1 MTRFFSFPETSLRIK
16 LLASFFAIVL
26 VVITSTLYF
35 VKFAVFSHSEKLLMQ
50 NTKVSSALITEHLN
64 DAARVLFK
72 SANTLSGDFSTKQ
85 LVLDSANDVKS
96 LDLAMENFTTRFS
109 ATHYGV
115 IGQQGELIS
124 ATRGF
129 DISTINNPNRFAN
142 DAITWHVN
150 NNDVFLTK
158 SVAIKNTPRSR
169 NVMAW
174 LVFAIPAE
182 ALFNDEMMQLT
193 QLDVSLIKNNKDII
207 RSSYDIEIVEQIVNS
222 PLTNAIG
229 IQNFDLDT
237 GHYLYT
243 LESVGEA
250 VNADISLM
258 LSTAEEDAY
267 FSYNNLITQ
276 LIGLLVFISIFVLV
290 LAIYLA
296 RNISL
301 PIDNLIHITDK
312 IGKGLDVHDFPSS
325 DTKEVNTLS
334 HAVSNMHEGMLA
346 RQEQIN
352 RLAFYDNLTEL
363 PNRVRFIQ
371 YLDEQ
376 LKSNKHTSIFLALV
390 DISRFKEVNDAIG
403 HEAGDELLKLVSKRL
418 NSRYKNDMFVA
429 RMGSNEFAL
438 LNFDFDSLSEFMADI
453 QQSFKHV
460 FCVNNVSLNIDIN
473 IGATSFYYDTD
484 KNNGSANLLLQ
495 ADIALQ
501 ACKNKHSACLEYSS
515 ELNTFSVE
523 RLQTLSELKDIVSS
537 NQLSLYFQPK
547 LCLASKE
554 ITNVECLARWIH
566 PDRGF
571 IPPDDFIPLA
581 EQSGAIRQITQWA
594 IETAICQHRDWYKQ
608 GMDLKMAVNISAIDL
623 ADPDFAKI
631 VVGLLTKHH
640 VEPHKLILEVTES
653 AVMSDTEVA
662 LQTLNLLSKIGI
674 GISIDDFG
682 TGFSSMAQLKKL
694 PVNELKI
701 DKAFVLEMATS
712 VDDQAMVKTLISLA
726 NNLGLHTVAEGVED
740 LAALNLL
747 EEMGC
752 TYAQGY
758 FISRPMPPSDAS
770 KWLLQ
775 KTRDVTKAC
784 HEA

>member
-1 MTRFFSFPETSLRIK
+1 MIRFFSFPETSLRIK

-96 LDLAMENFTTRFS
+96 LDLAMENFATRFS

-129 DISTINNPNRFAN
+129 DISTITNPNRFAN

-158 SVAIKNTPRSR
+158 AVAIKNTPRSR

-312 IGKGLDVHDFPSS
+312 ESFCSAA
-325 DTKEVNTLS
+325 
-334 HAVSNMHEGMLA
+334 AV
-346 RQEQIN
+346 
-352 RLAFYDNLTEL
+352 
-363 PNRVRFIQ
+363 
-371 YLDEQ
+371 
-376 LKSNKHTSIFLALV
+376 
-390 DISRFKEVNDAIG
+390 
-403 HEAGDELLKLVSKRL
+403 
-418 NSRYKNDMFVA
+418 
-429 RMGSNEFAL
+429 
-438 LNFDFDSLSEFMADI
+438 
-453 QQSFKHV
+453 
-460 FCVNNVSLNIDIN
+460 
-473 IGATSFYYDTD
+473 
-484 KNNGSANLLLQ
+484 
-495 ADIALQ
+495 
-501 ACKNKHSACLEYSS
+501 
-515 ELNTFSVE
+515 
-523 RLQTLSELKDIVSS
+523 
-537 NQLSLYFQPK
+537 
-547 LCLASKE
+547 
-554 ITNVECLARWIH
+554 
-566 PDRGF
+566 
-571 IPPDDFIPLA
+571 
-581 EQSGAIRQITQWA
+581 
-594 IETAICQHRDWYKQ
+594 
-608 GMDLKMAVNISAIDL
+608 
-623 ADPDFAKI
+623 
-631 VVGLLTKHH
+631 
-640 VEPHKLILEVTES
+640 
-653 AVMSDTEVA
+653 
-662 LQTLNLLSKIGI
+662 
-674 GISIDDFG
+674 
-682 TGFSSMAQLKKL
+682 
-694 PVNELKI
+694 
-701 DKAFVLEMATS
+701 
-712 VDDQAMVKTLISLA
+712 
-726 NNLGLHTVAEGVED
+726 
-740 LAALNLL
+740 
-747 EEMGC
+747 
-752 TYAQGY
+752 
-758 FISRPMPPSDAS
+758 
-770 KWLLQ
+770 
-775 KTRDVTKAC
+775 
-784 HEA
+784 